1 MFLGYFKVTYK
12 HGLTKL
18 TYIDSK
24 SFLSIS

>member
-1 MFLGYFKVTYK
+1 MFLGYFKAAYK

-24 SFLSIS
+24 LFSSIN